1 MTRKSTCRTR
11 TNRSAAAKE
20 VNPMAT
26 LHAAL
31 TTRHGALFK
40 SDCLALLPAIHDE
53 SIDCVFADPPFN
65 LGKVYGPDFNDKLS
79 DEEYL
84 AWCKKWLLESIRVL
98 KPGGSLC

>member
-1 MTRKSTCRTR
+1 
-11 TNRSAAAKE
+11 
-20 VNPMAT
+20 MAT